1 MSTFNTSRKLRKKF
15 IALLSSLSLEELNY
29 VPEGF
34 NNNIIWNFGHCI
46 VTHQQLCYSLSGV
59 TPPIDAKW
67 INLFKKGTAPHR
79 DFTQEE
85 VDELKV
91 LALQLLEKLDAD
103 KVEGIF
109 KKYNK
114 YVSALGVT
122 ITNISEAIVFNNV
135 HEGVHIGYAMS
146 MKHVIE
152 YQKRQWQAEEQ
163 TRQMAIAQ

>member
-15 IALLSSLSLEELNY
+15 IVLLDNLNLEELNFIPKGY
-29 VPEGF
+29 

-46 VTHQQLCYSLSGV
+46 VTHQQLCYSLSGLK
-59 TPPIDAKW
+59 PRIDQKW
-67 INLFKKGTAPHR
+67 IDLFKKGTVPQR

-85 VDELKV
+85 VNELKV
-91 LALQLLEKLDAD
+91 MALKLLEQLDSD

-114 YVSALGVT
+114 YVTALGVT
-122 ITNISEAIVFNNV
+122 VTNISEAIVFNNV
-135 HEGVHIGYAMS
+135 HEGVHIGYALG
-146 MKHVIE
+146 MKRIIE
-152 YQKRQWQAEEQ
+152 YQRQEWETKTQ